1 MLTGQQ
7 LKLLMLV
14 RDICACESE
23 TAVSEAMDGV
33 IERDNKN
40 RLAINVQ
47 RISEDG
53 TEILK
58 TLEKAGYVECAGDD
72 YCLSDKGKAYLDEI
86 DTILK

>member
-23 TAVSEAMDGV
+23 TAVAEAMDGV
-33 IERDNKN
+33 IERHNKN
-40 RLAINVQ
+40 CLAINVQ

-53 TEILK
+53 IEILK
-58 TLEKAGYVECAGDD
+58 TLEKAGYVEYEGDD
-72 YCLSDKGKAYLDEI
+72 YCLSDKGKAYLGEI